1 MVLDKFKSGLTNA
14 RTSMLSNLKS
24 PKFLLSIFLVVLFII
39 IAVYVYRN
47 YLSNIITPKYV
58 ANKEFI
64 PQSEAS
70 KENKQADLY
79 FFYTTWCPYCK
90 KALPEWNKL
99 KEKLQD
105 GTIKGYKVN
114 FYDVDCDKNKELA
127 DAQKIEGYPTI
138 KLMVNGQTIEYDAKP
153 NYDTLMQFLNSSL

>member
-1 MVLDKFKSGLTNA
+1 MVFDKVKSNLTNA
-14 RTSMLSNLKS
+14 RNNILSNFKS
-24 PKFLLSIFLVVLFII
+24 TKFIVSIILVVLFIVV
-39 IAVYVYRN
+39 AVYVYRN

-64 PQSEAS
+64 PESEVA
-70 KENKQADLY
+70 KQNKQADLY
-79 FFYTTWCPYCK
+79 FFYTNWCPYCK

-99 KEKLQD
+99 KEKLEN
-105 GTIKGYKVN
+105 GTIKDYKVK
-114 FYDVDCDKNKELA
+114 FYEIDCEKNKELA
-127 DAQKIEGYPTI
+127 EQQKIEGYPTI

>member
-1 MVLDKFKSGLTNA
+1 MVLEKVKNSLGNIRTNL
-14 RTSMLSNLKS
+14 LSNLKS
-24 PKFLLSIFLVVLFII
+24 PRFLLLVFLVVLFIV

-47 YLSNIITPKYV
+47 YLTNIITPKYV
-58 ANKEFI
+58 ANKEFV
-64 PQSEAS
+64 PQSEA
-70 KENKQADLY
+70 EKQGKKADLY

-99 KEKLQD
+99 KEKLEN
-105 GTIKGYKVN
+105 GTIKDYQIN
-114 FYDVDCDKNKELA
+114 FYEIDCDKNKEFA
-127 DAQKIEGYPTI
+127 DSQKIEGYPTI